1 MPTTPRDLPFDFQP
15 LKYAYES
22 VMTNEFRTLDL
33 ECSNLVPQG
42 PGYENIT
49 LENQVCT
56 VVGAVPGQTTV
67 NGLQYLKLSFNY
79 EWTHMWRVRSCFITK
94 LS

>member
-1 MPTTPRDLPFDFQP
+1 M
-15 LKYAYES
+15 A
-22 VMTNEFRTLDL
+22 NEFRTLDSK
-33 ECSNLVPQG
+33 CSNLVPQG
-42 PGYENIT
+42 AGYENIT

>member
-1 MPTTPRDLPFDFQP
+1 
-15 LKYAYES
+15 
-22 VMTNEFRTLDL
+22 MTNEFRTLEL

-67 NGLQYLKLSFNY
+67 NGLEYLKLSFNY
-79 EWTHMWRVRSCFITK
+79 EWTHMWRVSTRSVTY
-94 LS
+94 